1 MHFLLRLSS
10 MASATSEHPY
20 ANLATLV
27 VNTRHDCG
35 VTHETLARMLGC
47 HDIAEASNRIVAFEN
62 GERFDRELLDQMISA
77 FEIPREVLELAWL
90 KDWTELYR
98 RWNRWIDEPISQ
110 FVFLATD
117 DSGYEL
123 IPIVR
128 HILDY
133 RTGERFASR
142 IARRFNRSACL
153 VFSRR
158 IVSHFDRKGRRT
170 HRVEALPPRLGEP
183 FAEFGG
189 YHILEWNEL
198 LRDAAKNS
206 HSHFAITNRSG
217 VTEYVHQ

>member
-1 MHFLLRLSS
+1 MHFALRPPSLSNVLRS
-10 MASATSEHPY
+10 HAYPNVAY
-20 ANLATLV
+20 LI
-27 VNTRHDCG
+27 VNARQDQD
-35 VTHETLARMLGC
+35 VTHERLAQMLGC
-47 HDIAEASNRIVAFEN
+47 YDIAEASNRIVAFEN
-62 GERFDRELLDQMISA
+62 GERFDPTLLDQMTSA
-77 FEIPREVLELAWL
+77 LEIPRQVVELAWL
-90 KDWTELYR
+90 KDWTDLYR

-117 DSGYEL
+117 DFGYEL

-128 HILDY
+128 HIFDY

-142 IARRFNRSACL
+142 IARRFNLPACL

-158 IVSHFDRKGRRT
+158 AVSYFDRSGRLM

-189 YHILEWNEL
+189 YHVFEWNEL
-198 LRDAAKNS
+198 LQNAAKNS